1 MCYGLRVDFQA
12 ELFPGSAAL
21 LALAAEM
28 RGVRTLCGEKATMVV
43 RNGADG
49 RAVPDDAR
57 LQIGGNG
64 TQASPCRR
72 HWRDA
77 VGK

>member
-1 MCYGLRVDFQA
+1 MCSGLRVGFRA
-12 ELFPGSAAL
+12 GLFPGSAAL

-28 RGVRTLCGEKATMVV
+28 RGVRTLCGKKATMVV

-57 LQIGGNG
+57 LQIGGNE
-64 TQASPCRR
+64 THAPPCRR